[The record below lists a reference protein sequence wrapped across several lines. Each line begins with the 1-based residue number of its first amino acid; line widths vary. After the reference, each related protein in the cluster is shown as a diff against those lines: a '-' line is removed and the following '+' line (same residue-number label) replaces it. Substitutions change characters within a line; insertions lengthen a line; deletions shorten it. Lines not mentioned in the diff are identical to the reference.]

1 MPHLADQPGPQPPS
15 LQAVSIPRGME
26 HSPRLRNFTV
36 NLPLSWCPFSLSV
49 TSRLELNEKPKLC
62 LTSMARG
69 LPAAIESPLV
79 SFVESL
85 RKWHPKHTKS
95 GSKSQKDSDSL
106 GRAEELELWVQEVHP
121 CPDCQEST
129 YLQERERERER
140 DERKEERKAERKE
153 KRKKPEPF
161 LIRWHHMPA
170 VVLNG
175 SAS

>member
-62 LTSMARG
+62 LTSKARG
-69 LPAAIESPLV
+69 LSAAIESPLV

-129 YLQERERERER
+129 YLPERGGER
-140 DERKEERKAERKE
+140 DERKKGRQKERKKGRN
-153 KRKKPEPF
+153 PN
-161 LIRWHHMPA
+161 L
-170 VVLNG
+170 
-175 SAS
+175 S